1 MYTHVYVCVLTV
13 TACAQA
19 HTCTSVVHVT
29 VDHSI
34 YACTC
39 TQSIVSVDKE
49 KMEVTVRAGST
60 LSELNSLLEE
70 HGLAM
75 KILGSISNQTVGGAI
90 STGMYNM

>member
-1 MYTHVYVCVLTV
+1 MCVLTI

-39 TQSIVSVDKE
+39 TQGIVSVDKE
-49 KMEVTVRAGST
+49 KMEVTVCTGST

-75 KILGSISNQTVGGAI
+75 KI
-90 STGMYNM
+90 YNLYIWNFLNILMWSLQC